1 MKLYD
6 YYRSSAAFRVRIALN
21 IKGLEVEQESIHL
34 RHKAQRSDAYLAV
47 NPQGLVPTLVDDDGT
62 VVTQS
67 MAIIEYL
74 EETRPDTPSLMP
86 GDAVGRARVRA
97 IAAAIAC
104 DIHPLNN
111 LRVLRHIDQVFDTN
125 EATRNELWYKH
136 WIAEGMAGLENS
148 RAPAIAGRENERA
161 GGEAHLAQE
170 PPARERAAEQHRG
183 SLTHM
188 QISSVNEARHGAC
201 LPHPEPPAPI
211 GAGSRR
217 NRVPATTRSQR
228 PAVSGPPGVGL
239 SRRRFAGALDPEAAA
254 GIWADSQPLITEQR

>member
-34 RHKAQRSDAYLAV
+34 RRKDQRSDAYLAV
-47 NPQGLVPTLVDDDGT
+47 NPQGLVPTFVDDDGT

-74 EETRPDTPSLMP
+74 DESRPDPPSLMP

-111 LRVLRHIDQVFDTN
+111 LRVLRHIDQVFDTD
-125 EATRNELWYKH
+125 EAARNELWYKH
-136 WIAEGMAGLENS
+136 WIAEGMGGLE
-148 RAPAIAGRENERA
+148 GMLA
-161 GGEAHLAQE
+161 GGLETGEFCHGDTPTMADCCLIPQIYNAERFGCDLSSYPTAMRINATCLELDAFQRALPEVQPDAEA
-170 PPARERAAEQHRG
+170 
-183 SLTHM
+183 
-188 QISSVNEARHGAC
+188 
-201 LPHPEPPAPI
+201 
-211 GAGSRR
+211 
-217 NRVPATTRSQR
+217 
-228 PAVSGPPGVGL
+228 
-239 SRRRFAGALDPEAAA
+239 
-254 GIWADSQPLITEQR
+254 

>member
-34 RHKAQRSDAYLAV
+34 RRKDQRSDAYLAV
-47 NPQGLVPTLVDDDGT
+47 NPQGLVPTFVDDDGT

-74 EETRPDTPSLMP
+74 DETRPDTPSLMP

-111 LRVLRHIDQVFDTN
+111 LRVLRHIDKVFDTN

-136 WIAEGMAGLENS
+136 WIAEGMAGLE
-148 RAPAIAGRENERA
+148 GMLA
-161 GGEAHLAQE
+161 GGHETGEFCHGDKPTMADCCLIPQIYNADRFGCDLSGYPTAMRINATCLELDAFQRALPEVQPDAEA
-170 PPARERAAEQHRG
+170 
-183 SLTHM
+183 
-188 QISSVNEARHGAC
+188 
-201 LPHPEPPAPI
+201 
-211 GAGSRR
+211 
-217 NRVPATTRSQR
+217 
-228 PAVSGPPGVGL
+228 
-239 SRRRFAGALDPEAAA
+239 
-254 GIWADSQPLITEQR
+254 

>member
-21 IKGLEVEQESIHL
+21 IKELDVEQESIHL
-34 RHKAQRSDAYLAV
+34 RRKDQRSDAYLAV

-74 EETRPDTPSLMP
+74 DETRPDTPSLMP
-86 GDAVGRARVRA
+86 GDAIGRARVRA

-136 WIAEGMAGLENS
+136 WIAEGMGGLE
-148 RAPAIAGRENERA
+148 GMLA
-161 GGEAHLAQE
+161 GGLETGEFCHGDTPTMADCCLIPQIYNADRFGCDLSEYPTAMRINATCLELDAFQRALPEVQSDAEA
-170 PPARERAAEQHRG
+170 
-183 SLTHM
+183 
-188 QISSVNEARHGAC
+188 
-201 LPHPEPPAPI
+201 
-211 GAGSRR
+211 
-217 NRVPATTRSQR
+217 
-228 PAVSGPPGVGL
+228 
-239 SRRRFAGALDPEAAA
+239 
-254 GIWADSQPLITEQR
+254 

>member
-1 MKLYD
+1 MKHYG

-34 RHKAQRSDAYLAV
+34 RRQDQRSDAYLAV

-74 EETRPDTPSLMP
+74 DETRPDTPSLMP
-86 GDAVGRARVRA
+86 GDAIGRARVRA

-136 WIAEGMAGLENS
+136 WIAEGMAGLE
-148 RAPAIAGRENERA
+148 GMLA
-161 GGEAHLAQE
+161 GGLETGEFCHGDTPTMADCCLIPQIYNADRFGCDLSGYPTAMRINATCLELDAFQRALPEVQPDAEA
-170 PPARERAAEQHRG
+170 
-183 SLTHM
+183 
-188 QISSVNEARHGAC
+188 
-201 LPHPEPPAPI
+201 
-211 GAGSRR
+211 
-217 NRVPATTRSQR
+217 
-228 PAVSGPPGVGL
+228 
-239 SRRRFAGALDPEAAA
+239 
-254 GIWADSQPLITEQR
+254 

>member
-21 IKGLEVEQESIHL
+21 IKELDVEQESIHL
-34 RHKAQRSDAYLAV
+34 RRKDQRSDAYLAV

-74 EETRPDTPSLMP
+74 DETRPDTPSLMP
-86 GDAVGRARVRA
+86 GDAIGRARVRA

-136 WIAEGMAGLENS
+136 WIAEGMGGLE
-148 RAPAIAGRENERA
+148 GMLA
-161 GGEAHLAQE
+161 GGLETGEFCHGDTPTMADCCLIPQIYNADRFGCDLSEYPTAMRINATCLELDAFQRALPEVQPDAEA
-170 PPARERAAEQHRG
+170 
-183 SLTHM
+183 
-188 QISSVNEARHGAC
+188 
-201 LPHPEPPAPI
+201 
-211 GAGSRR
+211 
-217 NRVPATTRSQR
+217 
-228 PAVSGPPGVGL
+228 
-239 SRRRFAGALDPEAAA
+239 
-254 GIWADSQPLITEQR
+254 

>member
-34 RHKAQRSDAYLAV
+34 RRKDQQSDAYLAV

-74 EETRPDTPSLMP
+74 DETRPDTPSLMP

-136 WIAEGMAGLENS
+136 WIAEGMGGLE
-148 RAPAIAGRENERA
+148 GMLA
-161 GGEAHLAQE
+161 GGLETGEFCHGDTPTMADCCLIPQIYNADRFGCDLSGYPTAMRINATCLELDAFQRALPEVQPDAEA
-170 PPARERAAEQHRG
+170 
-183 SLTHM
+183 
-188 QISSVNEARHGAC
+188 
-201 LPHPEPPAPI
+201 
-211 GAGSRR
+211 
-217 NRVPATTRSQR
+217 
-228 PAVSGPPGVGL
+228 
-239 SRRRFAGALDPEAAA
+239 
-254 GIWADSQPLITEQR
+254 